1 VNDELHPCDELSALL
16 DGELPDDV
24 AEQVYVHC
32 LVCSA
37 CAADLDA
44 ARHARRELRELPAV
58 EPPPGFLDALMYS
71 WSPLP
76 PSGRAPGQRTGWW
89 VGNAAAAVV
98 VGLAL
103 VVSASGHAATA
114 DAAPAAVGAAVQRHA
129 ATISAVSAG
138 VDTVIDGPPAATSLA
153 KPYVAPTDLVGYR
166 LVNAY
171 DTSDGVQLLYEK
183 GSDGLSVFESTGSA
197 RHDATT
203 IAGHP
208 VEIVTHD
215 GLVLTVV
222 GGSADAV
229 HAAAQALAGHQPLT
243 TRVRRACGEVVAGL
257 SPTG

>member
-1 VNDELHPCDELSALL
+1 MNDELHPCDELSALL
-16 DGELPDDV
+16 DGELPDDI
-24 AEQVYVHC
+24 AEQIYVHC
-32 LVCSA
+32 LVCSE

-58 EPPPGFLDALMYS
+58 EPPPGFFEALVCS
-71 WSPLP
+71 LSPLP
-76 PSGRAPGQRTGWW
+76 SPGRAKRQSSAWW

-103 VVSASGHAATA
+103 VVSASGHPPTA
-114 DAAPAAVGAAVQRHA
+114 DAAPASVGAAVARHA
-129 ATISAVSAG
+129 QTISAVSAG
-138 VDTVIDGPPAATSLA
+138 VDTVIDAQPTATSLA

-203 IAGHP
+203 VAGHP
-208 VEIVTHD
+208 VEIVTHN

-257 SPTG
+257 SPAG